1 MPVREMPD
9 AVDEKYNN
17 ADMRNISELQDLSH
31 FLSDYPLKRGPCHL
45 NSAQI

>member
-17 ADMRNISELQDLSH
+17 ADMRNISELSH
-31 FLSDYPLKRGPCHL
+31 FLSDYPWKRGPCHL